1 MCLTTIRYNNI
12 LPFSKYRIMTNTD
25 KALLALVSAGIGHG
39 TLQQIP
45 KNVDWV
51 RLFEL
56 SEKHGMSAICVD
68 GFQYIIDRTSSLNSA
83 KEPPISLKLKWIGRT
98 FQIEQQYK
106 TYLEANKA
114 LAKWYGEHNYPMMLL
129 KGYGLSL
136 NYPKPNHRPCGDI
149 DIYLFGKWKEADSL
163 ISKKLGI
170 TVDNSHHH
178 HSCFLFPYRETL
190 ESVGGAQRCVYF
202 SVENHYD
209 FINIHSHWSNK
220 RIEKRFKDLARIT
233 EEEVLPN
240 VFLPEP
246 NLNALFV
253 ARHCAIHFA
262 SGELIIKQI
271 LDWALLIKASYEKID
286 WEVFWADCEIMGMK
300 NFVLA
305 IIDIAVNFFGFD
317 LKIFNVP
324 SSLQFNS
331 MISKRI
337 LDDMLRPDFDSE
349 RPRGLLYLNWMVH
362 RWWKHRWKHKL
373 VYTDSLWSTFLM
385 QLCSHLQKP
394 ASFGGK

>member
-1 MCLTTIRYNNI
+1 MCYIIIKYSNPLS
-12 LPFSKYRIMTNTD
+12 FSKYCIMTNTD
-25 KALLALVSAGIGHG
+25 KALLSLVSAGIEHD
-39 TLQQIP
+39 TELQIP
-45 KNVDWV
+45 KDVDWE

-56 SEKHGMSAICVD
+56 SEKHGVSAICVD
-68 GFQYIIDRTSSLNSA
+68 GLQYVVSRIEYANSTRV
-83 KEPPISLKLKWIGRT
+83 PPLSLKLKWIGRT

-106 TYLEANKA
+106 TYKEANKA
-114 LAKWYGEHNYPMMLL
+114 LGKWYGEHNYPMMLL

-190 ESVGGAQRCVYF
+190 ESVGGAQRCMYF

-209 FINIHSHWSNK
+209 FINVHSHWSNK
-220 RIEKRFKDLARIT
+220 RIEKRFKKLARRT
-233 EEEVLPN
+233 GEEVLPN

-271 LDWALLIKASYEKID
+271 LDWALLIKASYERID

-317 LKIFNVP
+317 LKIFNIP
-324 SSLQFNS
+324 FSLQFNS
-331 MISKRI
+331 MISKRV
-337 LDDMLRPDFDSE
+337 LDDMLRPDYDSE